1 MSVAHPGVRERHRI
15 AATLRDRAREQ
26 LAHAPAPSGDTQD
39 TVKAL
44 STVGYRVLPGYF
56 STEKLSQLRRE
67 AEGAFLSHADSIQA
81 GQGGDRRLF
90 GAEVSG
96 PALDA
101 FAQDEF
107 FARVGRAF
115 CGPLATVTTMI
126 THLAPVHGGE
136 SSGGGWHRDRFDRQ
150 FKAMLYLTDV
160 GEDNGAFHILPRT
173 KRPWAA
179 YYAHLLLGTPIEQRR
194 WTDDEMRPLLA
205 GYPVVRLPGPAGTVI
220 LFDSSCIHRGSPLRS
235 GERLALTNYYY
246 EAESKPRKLLKKL
259 KPIAGLAPLR
269 EPDQQT
275 PG

>member
-1 MSVAHPGVRERHRI
+1 MSVAHLGVRERLQT
-15 AATLRDRAREQ
+15 AAILRERAREQ
-26 LAHAPAPSGDTQD
+26 LSHAPVASGDVLE
-39 TVKAL
+39 TVTAL
-44 STVGYRVLPGYF
+44 ATVGYRVFPGYV
-56 STEKLSQLRRE
+56 SAVELGRLRRE
-67 AEGAFLSHADSIQA
+67 AESAFDEHADSVQA

-96 PALDA
+96 PALEA

-107 FARVGRAF
+107 FGRVGRAF

-126 THLAPVHGGE
+126 THLVPVHGGE

-160 GEDNGAFHILPRT
+160 GEENGAFYILPRS
-173 KRPWAA
+173 KRPWAT
-179 YYAHLLLGTPIEQRR
+179 YYAHLLLGTPAEQRR
-194 WTDDEMRPLLA
+194 WTDAEIRPLLA
-205 GYPVVRLPGPAGTVI
+205 CYPVVRLPGAAGTVI

-246 EAESKPRKLLKKL
+246 EAESKPRRLLKKL

-269 EPDQQT
+269 GSD
-275 PG
+275 